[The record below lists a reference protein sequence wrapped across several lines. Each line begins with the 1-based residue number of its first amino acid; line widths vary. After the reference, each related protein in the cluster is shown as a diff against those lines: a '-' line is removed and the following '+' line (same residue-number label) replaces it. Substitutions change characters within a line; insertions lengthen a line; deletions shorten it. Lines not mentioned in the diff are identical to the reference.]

1 MGYTVAGFSVNAD
14 AGASLPQA
22 AIAARLRSVRPGDI
36 VIAHMNKPA
45 GATAEAFAATLPELL
60 ARGYRFILLS
70 ETRLQPA

>member
-1 MGYTVAGFSVNAD
+1 V
-14 AGASLPQA
+14 
-22 AIAARLRSVRPGDI
+22 ARLRSVRPGDI